1 MSPFTGSCGRRP
13 GPSGLITGVANPQA
27 TAAAILD
34 IINDDTLYMEMSHA
48 GQERVKRYYQE
59 EDLFASYLELYEQY
73 L

>member
-1 MSPFTGSCGRRP
+1 
-13 GPSGLITGVANPQA
+13 
-27 TAAAILD
+27 
-34 IINDDTLYMEMSHA
+34 MEMSHA